1 MRLGKSARANP
12 VPARKT
18 SAAKPSEPLT
28 PSRLRHSRPRAARR
42 ICQARSA
49 FSRTMASP
57 SCVWQMPWETARR
70 QGVTADRVL
79 IAEGQISEDYFYR
92 ALARHLRL
100 TFIDA
105 DVALKAAAPYPQMIE
120 AGAVALAPGQGAAFL
135 TAPRGHGDR
144 PFDRR
149 LEPAWAGVPI
159 SLLRHRHTC
168 HDSFAKLRAA
178 TSRAPRALT
187 FATSTPIFAPG
198 AV

>member
-1 MRLGKSARANP
+1 M
-12 VPARKT
+12 
-18 SAAKPSEPLT
+18 
-28 PSRLRHSRPRAARR
+28 
-42 ICQARSA
+42 
-49 FSRTMASP
+49 
-57 SCVWQMPWETARR
+57 ETARR

-149 LEPAWAGVPI
+149 LEPAWAGYQYRSYDTVTPVTTR
-159 SLLRHRHTC
+159 SPSCAPRHR
-168 HDSFAKLRAA
+168 ARREL
-178 TSRAPRALT
+178 
-187 FATSTPIFAPG
+187 
-198 AV
+198 

>member
-18 SAAKPSEPLT
+18 SAAKPSEPLALA
-28 PSRLRHSRPRAARR
+28 PSTFSPARGTSHLPSEIGFLAHYGVSFVRLANA
-42 ICQARSA
+42 
-49 FSRTMASP
+49 
-57 SCVWQMPWETARR
+57 VETARR

-120 AGAVALAPGQGAAFL
+120 AGAVALAPG
-135 TAPRGHGDR
+135 
-144 PFDRR
+144 
-149 LEPAWAGVPI
+149 
-159 SLLRHRHTC
+159 
-168 HDSFAKLRAA
+168 
-178 TSRAPRALT
+178 
-187 FATSTPIFAPG
+187 
-198 AV
+198 

>member
-1 MRLGKSARANP
+1 MVTAGVSSPRHEAWQIGTRQPSPGAKNFRRQTKRTPHTLAPSTFS
-12 VPARKT
+12 PARGT
-18 SAAKPSEPLT
+18 SHLPSEIGFLAHYGV
-28 PSRLRHSRPRAARR
+28 SFVRLANA
-42 ICQARSA
+42 
-49 FSRTMASP
+49 
-57 SCVWQMPWETARR
+57 VETARR

-149 LEPAWAGVPI
+149 LEPAWAGYQYRSYDTVTLVTTRSP
-159 SLLRHRHTC
+159 SCAPRHR
-168 HDSFAKLRAA
+168 ARREL
-178 TSRAPRALT
+178 
-187 FATSTPIFAPG
+187 
-198 AV
+198 